1 VGIAESGLSVAE
13 AKQTD
18 SDVIEREFEMPN
30 KQVLLREDI
39 DNLGARG
46 EIVRVKAGYARNY
59 LLPRKLAVEAT
70 ANNVRQI
77 DGERAALAK
86 REAKDRSSAE
96 TQGAALRRLTLKFER
111 RVGEAGVLYGS
122 VTSMDIAHELK
133 EQGYEIDRRKIVL
146 REPIKRFG
154 SYMVPVRLHREVTIE
169 LPVSV
174 LGEGG
179 IEIDVAAL
187 DDDNAEAAIA
197 EAPAAEDL
205 TESNQ

>member
-1 VGIAESGLSVAE
+1 MSH
-13 AKQTD
+13 
-18 SDVIEREFEMPN
+18 

-59 LLPRKLAVEAT
+59 LLPRNLAVEAT
-70 ANNVRQI
+70 VNNVRQI
-77 DGERAALAK
+77 EGERAALAK

-96 TQGAALRRLTLKFER
+96 LQAGALRGLKLKFER

-133 EQGYEIDRRKIVL
+133 EQGYEIDRRRIVL

-154 SYMVPVRLHREVTIE
+154 SYEVPVRLHRDVTVQ

-179 IEIDVAAL
+179 IEIDVTAL
-187 DDDNAEAAIA
+187 DAETGEETATKVAPPAHKGA
-197 EAPAAEDL
+197 EGNE
-205 TESNQ
+205 

>member
-1 VGIAESGLSVAE
+1 MGH
-13 AKQTD
+13 
-18 SDVIEREFEMPN
+18 

-70 ANNVRQI
+70 VNNVRQI

-96 TQGAALRRLTLKFER
+96 LQADALRKLTLKFER

-154 SYMVPVRLHREVTIE
+154 SYEVPVRLHREVTVQ

-179 IEIDVAAL
+179 IEIDVTAL
-187 DDDNAEAAIA
+187 DEESGGKTAGKA
-197 EAPAAEDL
+197 APAANAGAEAS
-205 TESNQ
+205 E